1 MSRSLFCRLLVL
13 GGVLLF
19 LPPVGVLA
27 QEPAEEQPNEL
38 VAGRLIY
45 VNRMPG
51 ELDRWIVDFLRR
63 WGKYTVTGDPEGVDL
78 VWDAHRAGTEVRY
91 RLDRRR
97 GLPTPERRDDGG
109 KNAISLTIT
118 DWVTGEPLW
127 HVALSSKKR
136 KKKDPLPPAG
146 PRTKVI
152 TRKLSA
158 EQLADRIVERL
169 REYVKQLEDGQESS
183 PTTTPA
189 AESG

>member
-13 GGVLLF
+13 GGALLF

-109 KNAISLTIT
+109 RNAISLTIT
-118 DWVTGEPLW
+118 DWVAGEPLW
-127 HVALSSKKR
+127 HVTLSSKKR

-146 PRTKVI
+146 PRTKVF

>member
-13 GGVLLF
+13 GGALLC

-109 KNAISLTIT
+109 RNAISLTIT
-118 DWVTGEPLW
+118 DWVAGEPLW

-146 PRTKVI
+146 PRTKVF
-152 TRKLSA
+152 TRKLST

>member
-13 GGVLLF
+13 GGALLC

-109 KNAISLTIT
+109 RNAISLTIT
-118 DWVTGEPLW
+118 DWVAGEPLW

-136 KKKDPLPPAG
+136 QKKDPLPPAG
-146 PRTKVI
+146 PRTKVF
-152 TRKLSA
+152 TRKLST

>member
-13 GGVLLF
+13 GGALLF
-19 LPPVGVLA
+19 LPVVGVLA

-51 ELDRWIVDFLRR
+51 DLDRWIVDFLRR

-78 VWDAHRAGTEVRY
+78 VWDASRPGTEVRF
-91 RLDRRR
+91 RMDRR
-97 GLPTPERRDDGG
+97 GLPTPERRDDDAR
-109 KNAISLTIT
+109 NAISLTIT

-127 HVALSSKKR
+127 HVVLSSKKR

>member
-97 GLPTPERRDDGG
+97 GLPLDQLQKAAGHKDPRSTEIYAELAQEQASQVLRLAQLNQLIER
-109 KNAISLTIT
+109 ILLTLVPVFT
-118 DWVTGEPLW
+118 LFVGRNTQEPL
-127 HVALSSKKR
+127 
-136 KKKDPLPPAG
+136 
-146 PRTKVI
+146 
-152 TRKLSA
+152 
-158 EQLADRIVERL
+158 L
-169 REYVKQLEDGQESS
+169 RRRV
-183 PTTTPA
+183 
-189 AESG
+189 

>member
-1 MSRSLFCRLLVL
+1 MSRSFFCRLLILV
-13 GGVLLF
+13 GAVLF
-19 LPPVGVLA
+19 LPSVGAPA
-27 QEPAEEQPNEL
+27 QEPAKEQPNEL

-51 ELDRWIVDFLRR
+51 DLDRWIVDFLRR

-78 VWDAHRAGTEVRY
+78 VWDAKRSGTEVRF
-91 RLDRRR
+91 RRDRR
-97 GLPTPERRDDGG
+97 GLPIPERRDDDER
-109 KNAISLTIT
+109 NAISLTIT

-127 HVALSSKKR
+127 HVVLSNKKR

-146 PRTKVI
+146 PRTKVF
-152 TRKLSA
+152 TRKKSA
-158 EQLADRIVERL
+158 EQISERLVERL
-169 REYVKQLEDGQESS
+169 REYVEQLEDGQGAS